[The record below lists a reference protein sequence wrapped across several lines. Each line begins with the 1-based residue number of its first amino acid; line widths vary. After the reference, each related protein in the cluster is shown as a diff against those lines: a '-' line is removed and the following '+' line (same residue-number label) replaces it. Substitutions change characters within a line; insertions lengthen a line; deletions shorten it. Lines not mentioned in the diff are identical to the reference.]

1 MEVINY
7 YCMDKMFGTSTSDL
21 AVDLFGSLLTN
32 GGSGDKAPKDRN
44 KKAIGSI
51 FLAGPNSDCYH
62 NSWRKEFY
70 DAISKAD
77 ISVFGEQAEEKFKD
91 NYVEL
96 FIPEFED
103 SDRFKDI
110 DTMSKEDAKNLL
122 DSYHLWE
129 LQALNKADVIVF
141 WIPRCHDKGVYGSI
155 TNIEFGYWIN
165 NSPKKVLLGFPEDAD
180 DMSYIEY
187 LYDVQRGGVCVH
199 DIETLATMAF
209 LKIATKN
216 V

>member
-7 YCMDKMFGTSTSDL
+7 YCNDTLYGTGRNY
-21 AVDLFGSLLTN
+21 VYDLFGSTLGT
-32 GGSGDKAPKDRN
+32 SGNKSPKE

-122 DSYHLWE
+122 YKYHLWE
-129 LQALNKADVIVF
+129 LDALTKADVIVF

-155 TNIEFGYWIN
+155 TNVEFGYWIN

-180 DMSYIEY
+180 DMSYINY
-187 LYDVQRGGVCVH
+187 LYDVHHGGVCTH
-199 DIETLATMAF
+199 DIETLATIAF
-209 LKIATKN
+209 LKIFTKN
-216 V
+216 A